1 VWRTEALELASN
13 GGAGHRARRD
23 LMTKALIALALFFVL
38 FFTGTP
44 AVDGEVPTAG
54 DFAACN
60 EEAPR
65 AVKAG
70 SASPTMGDHVRAD
83 RARRRATMTTAP
95 ASTGIESA
103 DPQIHGMDAEGAK
116 NAAYQAA
123 YRSCMRRKGF

>member
-1 VWRTEALELASN
+1 L
-13 GGAGHRARRD
+13 
-23 LMTKALIALALFFVL
+23 TKVLIALALFFL
-38 FFTGTP
+38 LSLTATP
-44 AVDGEVPTAG
+44 AVDGEVPTTG

-60 EEAPR
+60 EEAPE

-70 SASPTMGDHVRAD
+70 TASPIMGDHVRAD
-83 RARRRATMTTAP
+83 RARGSATTTTAL

-116 NAAYQAA
+116 NAAYRAA